1 MPDPNTALAA
11 AFEAAKEAALNLS
24 ERPDNQTLL
33 KLYGLYKQGA
43 VGDNHEPKPGF
54 TDFVA
59 SAKWNAWNQFKG
71 TAQDEARQQ
80 YIDLVKSLG

>member
-1 MPDPNTALAA
+1 MSDLNT
-11 AFEAAKEAALNLS
+11 AFEAAKDASMNLS

-43 VGDNHEPKPGF
+43 VGDNNEPKPGF

-59 SAKWNAWNQFKG
+59 SAKWNAWNQLKG
-71 TAQDEARQQ
+71 LAQDDAKQQ
-80 YIDLVKSLG
+80 YIDLVESLD

>member
-1 MPDPNTALAA
+1 MSDLNT
-11 AFEAAKEAALNLS
+11 AFEAAKDAALNLS

-43 VGDNHEPKPGF
+43 AGDNNEPKPGF

-59 SAKWNAWNQFKG
+59 SAKWNAWNQLKG
-71 TAQDEARQQ
+71 LAQDDAKQQ
-80 YIDLVKSLG
+80 YIDLVESLD

>member
-1 MPDPNTALAA
+1 MTDLNA
-11 AFEAAKEAALNLS
+11 AFEAAKAASMNLS

-43 VGDNHEPKPGF
+43 VGDNNEPKPGF

-59 SAKWNAWNQFKG
+59 SAKWNAWNQLKG
-71 TAQDEARQQ
+71 TAQDDAKQQ
-80 YIDLVKSLG
+80 YIDLVKSLE

>member
-1 MPDPNTALAA
+1 MSDLNT
-11 AFEAAKEAALNLS
+11 AFEAAKEAALNMS

-43 VGDNHEPKPGF
+43 HGDNNEPKPGF

-59 SAKWNAWNQFKG
+59 SAKWNAWNQLKG
-71 TAQDEARQQ
+71 LAQDDAKQQ
-80 YIDLVKSLG
+80 YIDLVESLD

>member
-1 MPDPNTALAA
+1 MSDLNT
-11 AFEAAKEAALNLS
+11 AFEAAKEAALNMS

-43 VGDNHEPKPGF
+43 HGDNNEPKPGF

-59 SAKWNAWNQFKG
+59 SAKWNAWNQCKG
-71 TAQDEARQQ
+71 MAQDDAKQQ
-80 YIDLVKSLG
+80 YIEMIQELL

>member
-1 MPDPNTALAA
+1 MSDLNT
-11 AFEAAKEAALNLS
+11 AFEAAKDAALNLS

-43 VGDNHEPKPGF
+43 AGDNNEPKPSF

-59 SAKWNAWNQFKG
+59 SAKWNAWNQYKG
-71 TAQDEARQQ
+71 MAQDDAKQQ
-80 YIDLVKSLG
+80 YIDLMGTLE

>member
-1 MPDPNTALAA
+1 MTDLNT

-24 ERPDNQTLL
+24 ERPDNQTVL

-43 VGDNHEPKPGF
+43 AGDNQEPKPGF

-59 SAKWNAWNQFKG
+59 SAKWNAWNQLKG
-71 TAQDEARQQ
+71 MAQDDAKQQ
-80 YIDLVKSLG
+80 YIDAIAALE

>member
-1 MPDPNTALAA
+1 MSDLNT
-11 AFEAAKEAALNLS
+11 AFEAAKDASMNLS

-43 VGDNHEPKPGF
+43 VGDNNEAKPGF

-59 SAKWNAWNQFKG
+59 SAKWNAWNQLKG
-71 TAQDEARQQ
+71 LAQDDAKQQ
-80 YIDLVKSLG
+80 YNDLVQSLE

>member
-1 MPDPNTALAA
+1 MTDLNT

-43 VGDNHEPKPGF
+43 AGDNQEPKPGF

-59 SAKWNAWNQFKG
+59 SAKWNAWNQLKG
-71 TAQDEARQQ
+71 MAQDDAKQQ
-80 YIDLVKSLG
+80 YIDAIAALE

>member
-1 MPDPNTALAA
+1 MSDLNT
-11 AFEAAKEAALNLS
+11 AFEAAKDASMNLS

-43 VGDNHEPKPGF
+43 VGDSNEAKPGF

-59 SAKWNAWNQFKG
+59 SAKWNAWNQLKG
-71 TAQDEARQQ
+71 LAQDDAKQQ
-80 YIDLVKSLG
+80 YIDLVQSLE